1 MVGLDQCGADGDEEE
16 RNQNKYDEWGDHFDG
31 GLGGLLFG
39 ALAAGGAQGIGMNT
53 ESLRD
58 AGAEA
63 VGLDESA
70 DEGADVIDTGA
81 VDKIAQGFGAG
92 FAGAHFKVDEME
104 FVAEIG
110 MSVVK
115 ILADAHES
123 LIEGES
129 GFDADDGEIES
140 VG

>member
-1 MVGLDQCGADGDEEE
+1 
-16 RNQNKYDEWGDHFDG
+16 
-31 GLGGLLFG
+31 
-39 ALAAGGAQGIGMNT
+39 MNA

-70 DEGADVIDTGA
+70 DQGADVIDAGA
-81 VDKIAQGFGAG
+81 IDEIAQGFGAG
-92 FAGAHFKVDEME
+92 FAGAHFEVDQME

-115 ILADAHES
+115 ILTDTHES

-140 VG
+140 VR

>member
-1 MVGLDQCGADGDEEE
+1 MSAGPMVTK
-16 RNQNKYDEWGDHFDG
+16 RNGTRIKMTSGRDHFDG

-53 ESLRD
+53 ESLGD

-63 VGLDESA
+63 VGLDERA
-70 DEGADVIDTGA
+70 DEGANVIDSGA
-81 VDKIAQGFGAG
+81 VDEIAQGFGAG
-92 FAGAHFKVDEME
+92 FAGAHFEVDEME

-110 MSVVK
+110 VGVVE
-115 ILADAHES
+115 ILADAHQG